1 MNLRNVPIRHKMML
15 ITMVITTIALS
26 FACIILI
33 IYEVVNFKK
42 KIGDQLLSV
51 AEIIGEHNTAA
62 ITFMDAQAAKAS
74 LNSLKINKNVI
85 VSCIYLKNGDLFA
98 TYVRDENKRKVTF
111 PSVSKR
117 GLFFTKDY
125 LELFQDIK
133 LNEESIGVIYIKSD
147 LAELYSNIKK
157 FLWVD
162 IVILLSALILAFF
175 ISAKL
180 QHIISK
186 PILKLAETAKDVS
199 LKKNYSIRML
209 TKGTDEIGNLFIC
222 FNGMLSQIEK
232 QNTELL
238 NAKEVAEN
246 SIKTKENFLANVSH
260 EIRTPMNGIIGFT
273 RLLLKNN
280 PTKKQEEYLSAIKV
294 SANNLLNIIN
304 DILDFSKIDA
314 NKIEL
319 ENIPFSLYEILDSS
333 IKSLESKIIE
343 KGLTIKKEIVPGV
356 PNLCV
361 GDPGRINQILINLLG
376 NALKFTDKGEIKI
389 EVHPILP
396 DGEDIKVQFKITDTG
411 IGIPSE
417 KIDKIFDS
425 FFQASTDTTRK
436 YGGTGLG
443 LSIAKQLIELHG
455 GTIRV
460 QSTVNK
466 GSSFTFFL
474 HLKVYKGEHPNE
486 KRIEETEK
494 KISGCKILVA
504 EDNPVNQLLIKETL
518 IDFGI
523 HLDIAENGWEAIKLF
538 QKKDYDLVLMDIQM
552 PEMDGYQATK
562 HIRNDENVNKC
573 KIPIIAMTAHAMT
586 GEDQK
591 AIAAGMNDYI
601 SKPFDPDELFE
612 KICKHIAKE
621 KICRNNTPLPIE
633 MKYNSS
639 FIDWGV
645 VDKFTGGRK
654 TTKLNMIMAI
664 LSETP
669 GELQKLEAALIK
681 EDWGRVYKIAH
692 KIKPNIAFMGITEL
706 TPVIQNI
713 LDYSKEE
720 IQLDQFPR
728 LFNKMKLILFRVF
741 SELEDEK
748 NKLLTTERLN

>member
-1 MNLRNVPIRHKMML
+1 MML

-33 IYEVVNFKK
+33 IYEVANFKK
-42 KIGDQLLSV
+42 KMGDQLQSV

-98 TYVRDENKRKVTF
+98 TYVRDENKGKVIF
-111 PSVSKR
+111 PSMSKR

-133 LNEESIGVIYIKSD
+133 LNEEPIGIIYIKSD

-157 FLWVD
+157 FLGVG
-162 IVILLSALILAFF
+162 IVILMVALLIAFF

-180 QHIISK
+180 QYIISK

-199 LKKNYSIRML
+199 LKKNYSVRML

-238 NAKEVAEN
+238 NAKEIAEN

-273 RLLLKNN
+273 GLLLKNN
-280 PTKKQEEYLSAIKV
+280 PTKKQEEYLAAIKV
-294 SANNLLNIIN
+294 SADNLLNIIN

-319 ENIPFSLYEILDSS
+319 ENIPFSLYELLDNS

-343 KGLTIKKEIVPGV
+343 KGLTITKDISSDMPKLYI
-356 PNLCV
+356 
-361 GDPGRINQILINLLG
+361 GDPGRVNQIMINLLG

-389 EVHPILP
+389 EVHPVLS
-396 DGEDIKVQFKITDTG
+396 DEKDVKVQFKITDTG
-411 IGIPSE
+411 IGIPPE

-443 LSIAKQLIELHG
+443 LSIAKQLVELHG
-455 GTIRV
+455 GIIRV

-474 HLKVYKGEHPNE
+474 LLKIYEGEYPKG

-494 KISGCKILVA
+494 KISGCKILIA

-523 HLDIAENGWEAIKLF
+523 HLDIAENGWEALKLF
-538 QKKDYDLVLMDIQM
+538 EKNDYDLILMDIQM

-562 HIRNDENVNKC
+562 HIRQNDNVNKS
-573 KIPIIAMTAHAMT
+573 KIPIIAMTAHAMK

-591 AIAAGMNDYI
+591 AIIAGMNDYI
-601 SKPFDPDELFE
+601 SKPFVPDELFE
-612 KICKHIAKE
+612 KICKHISKE
-621 KICRNNTPLPIE
+621 KLCKNNLPIPIE
-633 MKYNSS
+633 KKNTSS
-639 FIDWGV
+639 HVDWGV

-654 TTKLNMIMAI
+654 TTKLNMITAI

-669 GELQKLEAALIK
+669 NELQKMENALIN
-681 EDWGRVYKIAH
+681 EDWGQVYKIAH
-692 KIKPNIAFMGITEL
+692 KIKPNIAFMGIAEL
-706 TPVIQNI
+706 APVIQNI
-713 LDYSKEE
+713 LNYSKEE
-720 IQLDQFPR
+720 IQLDQFPK